1 MSEAMFWTCRGVTIG
16 EIRLVR
22 SKSYFGTGG
31 LEVAVFKSWEDA
43 CATASAL
50 SAGLC
55 IGFCRSTDQPTEYL
69 NADGTVT
76 LKPKGTERMRWYAT
90 TGRLLGHATP
100 ADEPTPI
107 EPNVCPS
114 PTDSEVISFVLI
126 SLICFLLVVLH
137 RTSKGTDYN
146 EKLYHDTLSTLKRTR
161 NLVRALMALLPD
173 ELKGCV

>member
-1 MSEAMFWTCRGVTIG
+1 MSEAMVWTCRFVAVG

-31 LEVAVFKSWEDA
+31 LEVAVFESWEDA

-114 PTDSEVISFVLI
+114 PTDS
-126 SLICFLLVVLH
+126 
-137 RTSKGTDYN
+137 KGTDYN